1 MQTGNGLGHED
12 ISLLTEGQIVA
23 YQKVSIAL
31 TFMINKC
38 LTTAQGD
45 YANKLLYIATLAFAK
60 LSIISLL
67 MILTASNLHRKLG
80 WTLIGLIALWGIL
93 SEFVSAFQCGAN
105 EPWRFLGM
113 KDQCLGLVS
122 LLRCGGVAG
131 VSLTRCRYLF
141 GVAWA
146 LSIY

>member
-1 MQTGNGLGHED
+1 VQTGNGLGRED

-31 TFMINKC
+31 IFMINMC

-80 WTLIGLIALWGIL
+80 WILTGLIALWGIL

-113 KDQCLGLVS
+113 NDQCLDLVS
-122 LLRCGGVAG
+122 LLRCRGVAG
-131 VSLTRCRYLF
+131 GSLTRYRYLF